1 MVALY
6 ILIVFVIILL
16 WFFLSPSFSKIGKW
30 LSNLLKSVTTEDI
43 ENNEDKEKQNE
54 E

>member
-1 MVALY
+1 MAALY
-6 ILIVFVIILL
+6 ILIAFVIISL

-30 LSNLLKSVTTEDI
+30 FSSLMKNMTTEDI
-43 ENNEDKEKQNE
+43 DNKEEKGQQNE